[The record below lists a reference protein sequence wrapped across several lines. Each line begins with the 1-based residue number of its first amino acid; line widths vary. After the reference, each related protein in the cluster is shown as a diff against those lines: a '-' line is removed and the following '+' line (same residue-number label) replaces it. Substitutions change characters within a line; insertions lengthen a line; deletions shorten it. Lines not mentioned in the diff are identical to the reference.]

1 MKMLLTVFFF
11 CSLMLGLASGIV
23 FAQKAYP
30 VTGTVEGVDSEF
42 AKIKVAGKTYR
53 LAKAVAVHDEIRLR
67 EIPPTINDIKKGDSV
82 GLVFA
87 SSSKKSG
94 VEEIWLLNEF
104 RQSE

>member
-1 MKMLLTVFFF
+1 MKMLLPVFFF
-11 CSLMLGLASGIV
+11 CSLMMGFASGVV

-30 VTGTVEGVDSEF
+30 VTGTVDGVDREF
-42 AKIKVAGKTYR
+42 GKIKVAGKTYR
-53 LAKAVAVHDEIRLR
+53 LARAVAVHDEIRLR

-87 SSSKKSG
+87 GSSKKSS
-94 VEEIWLLNEF
+94 VEEVWLLNEF

>member
-1 MKMLLTVFFF
+1 MKILPVFVF
-11 CSLMLGLASGIV
+11 CSLMLGLASGVV

-30 VTGTVEGVDSEF
+30 VTGTVDSVDSEF

-53 LAKAVAVHDEIRLR
+53 LARAVSVHDEIRLR

-82 GLVFA
+82 GLIFA
-87 SSSKKSG
+87 SSSKKSS